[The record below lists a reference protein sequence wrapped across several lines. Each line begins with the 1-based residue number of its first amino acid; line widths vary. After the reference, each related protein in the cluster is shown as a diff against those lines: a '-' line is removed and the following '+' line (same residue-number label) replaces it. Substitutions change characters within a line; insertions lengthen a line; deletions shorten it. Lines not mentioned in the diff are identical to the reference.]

1 MKGFDILR
9 LSAPTIIGSGAVAIA
24 SLLTLTSCSTQQDF
38 ASLRG
43 DGEYNVLLITVD
55 TIRAD
60 RLGAYGFEG
69 IDTPSIDSLA
79 ARGVTF
85 TRAYSPTPLTLP
97 SHTSLFSGTYPPYH
111 GVRDNG
117 GFTVP
122 DELTLLAESFAA
134 QGYDTAAFI
143 AAFVLDSRW
152 GLDQGFDTYIDD
164 FDVRGQRFIS
174 MGAVQRPAEEVIDA
188 ALEWLEGEGGSP
200 FFLWVHLYDP
210 HTPYAP
216 PEPYRSEYAG
226 KPYLGEIAYTD
237 AQIGR
242 LLEGLS
248 GRGVSDD
255 TFVVLAGDHGESL
268 GEHGEI
274 EHGFFVYEE
283 SIHVPLIIS
292 LPFAELQG
300 VQRSQL
306 VSLVDVMPTI
316 LEMSGAKIPAV
327 VQGQSLVPLFS
338 GQPDDWRQYVYSE
351 TFYPRYHFGWS
362 ELQAIQDEQ
371 YKLILSPE
379 PELYDLTEDPDESVN
394 LVGERVSITAAL
406 EREAEAM
413 IAAYGEGGG
422 RAQVVEIDEDTR
434 QSLAA
439 LGYLGGFQSVAD
451 DDQEALPSPRD
462 RIGVYNDLL
471 IARRLKQQGRLEESQ
486 GLLEQIVVEAPA
498 AIDAYMTLGNLHSE
512 QGRHIEAI
520 AVFEAAIAE
529 KPTDTSLLLL
539 LASENM
545 KLRRFDQAEKLL
557 MDFIDV
563 VPEDARIYYFLG
575 NLNRFGSNHRSAIEY
590 YRKSIALNPES
601 AASHMGL
608 ASSYLSTSED
618 TLAEEH
624 INRALEIDD
633 SIPDVN
639 FTLAQ
644 VYQKRGALDDAAR
657 GYLRELELFPS
668 HLRASY
674 NLSIIYR
681 QRGLVGKEEEY
692 LRKAIE
698 INPDFPLSHL
708 FLARIY
714 MHRGEQLEEAVQMA
728 EWAIQQGISDP
739 DLAFGH
745 FLLADLYNRLGDAE
759 RARENARMGEQV
771 RRRIGR

>member
-1 MKGFDILR
+1 MR
-9 LSAPTIIGSGAVAIA
+9 LSAPTIIGSGSLAIV
-24 SLLTLTSCSTQQDF
+24 SLLPLTGCSTQQDF

-43 DGEYNVLLITVD
+43 DGEYNVLLITLD

-69 IDTPSIDSLA
+69 IDTPIIDSLA

-97 SHTSLFSGTYPPYH
+97 AHTSIFSGTFPPYH

-117 GFTVP
+117 AFAVP
-122 DELTLLAESFAA
+122 AELTLMAEVFQANGFA
-134 QGYDTAAFI
+134 TAAFVG
-143 AAFVLDSRW
+143 AFVLDSRF
-152 GLDQGFDTYIDD
+152 GLDQGFESYFDD
-164 FDVRGQRFIS
+164 FELPRQNIIGL
-174 MGAVQRPAEEVIDA
+174 GTVQRPAEEVIDA
-188 ALEWLEGEGGSP
+188 ALEWLEGEGSSP

-216 PEPYRSEYAG
+216 PEPYRSKYAG

-248 GRGVSDD
+248 GRGVADD
-255 TFVVLAGDHGESL
+255 TFVVVVGDHGESL

-292 LPFAELQG
+292 LPFAQLHG
-300 VQRSQL
+300 VRRSQL
-306 VSLVDVMPTI
+306 VSLVDIMPTV
-316 LEMSGAKIPAV
+316 LEMSGLDLPPAL
-327 VQGQSLVPLFS
+327 QGLSLVPLFS
-338 GQPDDWRQYVYSE
+338 GQPDDWRQYVYAE

-362 ELQAIQDEQ
+362 ELQTVQDER

-379 PELYDLTEDPDESVN
+379 PELYDLLEDPDESNN
-394 LVGERVSITAAL
+394 LAGDRVSIFATL
-406 EREAEAM
+406 ERQAEAM
-413 IAAYGEGGG
+413 IAAYSEGGG
-422 RAQVVEIDEDTR
+422 RAQVVEIDEETR

-439 LGYLGGFQSVAD
+439 LGYLGGFQPAVD

-471 IARRLKQQGRLEESQ
+471 MARRLKHQGRLEESQ
-486 GLLEQIVVEAPA
+486 VLLEQIVVEAPA

-512 QGRHIEAI
+512 QGRHMEAI

-575 NLNRFGSNHRSAIEY
+575 NLNRFGRNHRAAIEY

-601 AASHMGL
+601 AASRTGL
-608 ASSYLSTSED
+608 ASSYLSTNEVA
-618 TLAEEH
+618 LAEEH

-639 FTLAQ
+639 FTRAQ
-644 VYQKRGALDDAAR
+644 VYQKRGALDDARR

-674 NLSIIYR
+674 NLSIVYR
-681 QRGLVGKEEEY
+681 EEGLVGKEEEY

-714 MHRGEQLEEAVQMA
+714 MHRGEQLEEAVHMVQ
-728 EWAIQQGISDP
+728 WAIQQRLSDP

-745 FLLADLYNRLGDAE
+745 FLLADLYSRLGDAE

>member
-1 MKGFDILR
+1 MR
-9 LSAPTIIGSGAVAIA
+9 LSAPTIIGSGSLAIV
-24 SLLTLTSCSTQQDF
+24 SLLPLTGCSTQQDF

-43 DGEYNVLLITVD
+43 DGEYNVLLITLD

-69 IDTPSIDSLA
+69 IDTPIIDSLA

-97 SHTSLFSGTYPPYH
+97 AHTSIFSGTFPPYH

-117 GFTVP
+117 AFAVP
-122 DELTLLAESFAA
+122 AELTLMAEVFQANGFA
-134 QGYDTAAFI
+134 TAAFVG
-143 AAFVLDSRW
+143 AFVLDSRF
-152 GLDQGFDTYIDD
+152 GLDQGFESYFDD
-164 FDVRGQRFIS
+164 FELPRQNIIGL
-174 MGAVQRPAEEVIDA
+174 GTVQRPAEEVIDA
-188 ALEWLEGEGGSP
+188 ALEWLEGEGSSP

-248 GRGVSDD
+248 GRGVADD
-255 TFVVLAGDHGESL
+255 TFVVVVGDHGESL

-292 LPFAELQG
+292 LPFAQLHG
-300 VQRSQL
+300 VRRSQL
-306 VSLVDVMPTI
+306 VSLVDIMPTV
-316 LEMSGAKIPAV
+316 LEMSGLDLPPAL
-327 VQGQSLVPLFS
+327 QGLSLVPLFS
-338 GQPDDWRQYVYSE
+338 GQPDDWRQYVYAE

-362 ELQAIQDEQ
+362 ELQTVQDER

-379 PELYDLTEDPDESVN
+379 PELYDLLEDPDESNN
-394 LVGERVSITAAL
+394 LAGDRVSIFATL
-406 EREAEAM
+406 ERQAEAM
-413 IAAYGEGGG
+413 IAAYSEGGG
-422 RAQVVEIDEDTR
+422 RAQVVEIDEETR

-439 LGYLGGFQSVAD
+439 LGYLGGFQPAVD

-471 IARRLKQQGRLEESQ
+471 MARRLKHQGRLEESQ
-486 GLLEQIVVEAPA
+486 VLLEQIVVEAPA

-512 QGRHIEAI
+512 QGRHMEAI

-575 NLNRFGSNHRSAIEY
+575 NLNRFGRNHRAAIEY

-601 AASHMGL
+601 AASRTGL
-608 ASSYLSTSED
+608 ASSYLSTNEVA
-618 TLAEEH
+618 LAEEH

-639 FTLAQ
+639 FTRAQ
-644 VYQKRGALDDAAR
+644 VYQKRGALDDARR

-674 NLSIIYR
+674 NLSIVYR
-681 QRGLVGKEEEY
+681 EEGLVGKEEEY

-714 MHRGEQLEEAVQMA
+714 MHRGEQLEEAAHMV
-728 EWAIQQGISDP
+728 EWAMQQRLADP

-745 FLLADLYNRLGDAE
+745 FLLADLYSRLGDAE

>member
-1 MKGFDILR
+1 MR
-9 LSAPTIIGSGAVAIA
+9 LCAPTIIGSGALAIV
-24 SLLTLTSCSTQQDF
+24 SLLPLTGCSTPQDF

-69 IDTPSIDSLA
+69 IDTPIIDSLA

-97 SHTSLFSGTYPPYH
+97 SHASIFSGTFPPYH

-117 GFTVP
+117 AFAVP
-122 DELTLLAESFAA
+122 AELTLMAEVFQANGFA
-134 QGYDTAAFI
+134 TAAFVG
-143 AAFVLDSRW
+143 AFVLDSRF
-152 GLDQGFDTYIDD
+152 GLDQGFESYFDD
-164 FDVRGQRFIS
+164 FELPRQNIIGL
-174 MGAVQRPAEEVIDA
+174 GTVQRPAEEVIDA
-188 ALEWLEGEGGSP
+188 ALEWLEGEGGLP

-248 GRGVSDD
+248 GRGVAAD
-255 TFVVLAGDHGESL
+255 TFVVVVGDHGESL

-292 LPFAELQG
+292 LPFAQLHG
-300 VQRSQL
+300 VRRSQL
-306 VSLVDVMPTI
+306 VSLVDIMPTV
-316 LEMSGAKIPAV
+316 LEMSGLDLPPAL
-327 VQGQSLVPLFS
+327 QGLSLVPLFS

-362 ELQAIQDEQ
+362 ELQAVQDER

-379 PELYDLTEDPDESVN
+379 PELYDLLDDPDESNN
-394 LVGERVSITAAL
+394 LAAERVSVFATL

-439 LGYLGGFQSVAD
+439 LGYLGGFQPAVD
-451 DDQEALPSPRD
+451 DDQEVLPSPRD

-471 IARRLKQQGRLEESQ
+471 MARRLKHQGRLEESQ
-486 GLLEQIVVEAPA
+486 LLLEQIVVEAPA

-575 NLNRFGSNHRSAIEY
+575 NLNRFGRNHRTAIEY
-590 YRKSIALNPES
+590 YRKSIALNPQS
-601 AASHMGL
+601 AASHTGL
-608 ASSYLSTSED
+608 ASSYLSTDEVA
-618 TLAEEH
+618 LAEEH

-644 VYQKRGALDDAAR
+644 VYQKRGALDDARR

-674 NLSIIYR
+674 NLSIVYR
-681 QRGLVGKEEEY
+681 EEGLVGKEEEY

-714 MHRGEQLEEAVQMA
+714 MHRGEQLEEAAHMV
-728 EWAIQQGISDP
+728 EWAMQQQLPDP

>member
-97 SHTSLFSGTYPPYH
+97 SHTSLFSGTFPPYH

-268 GEHGEI
+268 GEHGEVQ
-274 EHGFFVYEE
+274 HGFFIYEAAT
-283 SIHVPLIIS
+283 HVPLIVAT
-292 LPFAELQG
+292 PFEQFHG
-300 VQRSQL
+300 IERSQL

-379 PELYDLTEDPDESVN
+379 PELYDLTEDPSETTN
-394 LVGERVSITAAL
+394 LVDR
-406 EREAEAM
+406 ERELFEQLEAVAGEFVGEISQNGDGAEFMA
-413 IAAYGEGGG
+413 
-422 RAQVVEIDEDTR
+422 VDEETMAR
-434 QSLAA
+434 LAS
-439 LGYLGGFQSVAD
+439 LGYLGSFSITAD
-451 DDQEALPSPRD
+451 DPVEKLASPRGK
-462 RIGVYNDLL
+462 IGIYNKSIRARWLMQTERYDEAELL
-471 IARRLKQQGRLEESQ
+471 LQE
-486 GLLEQIVVEAPA
+486 IVSEDPGVFKT
-498 AIDAYMTLGNLHSE
+498 YQTLGQLYTLQE
-512 QGRHIEAI
+512 RFADAVDIYQQAI
-520 AVFEAAIAE
+520 
-529 KPTDTSLLLL
+529 P
-539 LASENM
+539 
-545 KLRRFDQAEKLL
+545 LR
-557 MDFIDV
+557 
-563 VPEDARIYYFLG
+563 PEDAYAYINLADAQLKLGLVEEAEKTALDSFDFIGPNAHILYLLG
-575 NLNRFGSNHRSAIEY
+575 NIRSTQSRYPDAIPY
-590 YRKSIALNPES
+590 YEQCLALNPES
-601 AASHMGL
+601 AVAYSGL
-608 ASSYLSTSED
+608 ARAHFELED
-618 TLAEEH
+618 LPAAEDNARKALAINDFLPSMHFTLARIHAERGEPQQAVAEYLREIEIFPNHVPTHFNLAMMYRVIGQSVEEERH
-624 INRALEIDD
+624 LTHVLEID
-633 SIPDVN
+633 PQN
-639 FTLAQ
+639 P
-644 VYQKRGALDDAAR
+644 RALLFMAR
-657 GYLRELELFPS
+657 
-668 HLRASY
+668 SY
-674 NLSIIYR
+674 MN
-681 QRGLVGKEEEY
+681 
-692 LRKAIE
+692 
-698 INPDFPLSHL
+698 
-708 FLARIY
+708 
-714 MHRGEQLEEAVQMA
+714 RGENLVRAVEMA
-728 EWAIQQGISDP
+728 MAAVAEPREP
-739 DLAFGH
+739 DDLMAGY
-745 FLLADLYNRLGDAE
+745 FLLAELHDRLGDAVK
-759 RARENARMGEQV
+759 AREYALKAQRLIQ
-771 RRRIGR
+771 R

>member
-1 MKGFDILR
+1 
-9 LSAPTIIGSGAVAIA
+9 LSAPTIIGSGSLAIV
-24 SLLTLTSCSTQQDF
+24 SLLPLTGCSTQQDF

-43 DGEYNVLLITVD
+43 DGEYNVLLITLD

-69 IDTPSIDSLA
+69 IDTPIIDSLA

-97 SHTSLFSGTYPPYH
+97 AHTSIFSGTFPPYH

-117 GFTVP
+117 AFAVP
-122 DELTLLAESFAA
+122 AELTLMAEVFQANGFA
-134 QGYDTAAFI
+134 TAAFVG
-143 AAFVLDSRW
+143 AFVLDSRF
-152 GLDQGFDTYIDD
+152 GLDQGFESYFDD
-164 FDVRGQRFIS
+164 FELPRQNIIGL
-174 MGAVQRPAEEVIDA
+174 GTVQRPAEEVIDA
-188 ALEWLEGEGGSP
+188 ALEWLEGEGSSP

-216 PEPYRSEYAG
+216 PEPYRSKYAG

-248 GRGVSDD
+248 GRGVADD
-255 TFVVLAGDHGESL
+255 TFVVVVGDHGESL

-292 LPFAELQG
+292 LPFAQLHG
-300 VQRSQL
+300 VRRSQL
-306 VSLVDVMPTI
+306 VSLVDIMPTV
-316 LEMSGAKIPAV
+316 LEMSGLDLPPAL
-327 VQGQSLVPLFS
+327 QGLSLVPLFS
-338 GQPDDWRQYVYSE
+338 GQPDDWRQYVYAE

-362 ELQAIQDEQ
+362 ELQTVQDER

-379 PELYDLTEDPDESVN
+379 PELYDLLEDPDELNN
-394 LVGERVSITAAL
+394 LAGDRVSIFATL
-406 EREAEAM
+406 ERQAEAM
-413 IAAYGEGGG
+413 IAAYSEGGG
-422 RAQVVEIDEDTR
+422 RAQVVEIDEETR

-439 LGYLGGFQSVAD
+439 LGYLGGFQPAVD

-471 IARRLKQQGRLEESQ
+471 MARRLKHQGRLEESQ
-486 GLLEQIVVEAPA
+486 VLLEQIVVEAPA

-512 QGRHIEAI
+512 QGRHMEAI

-575 NLNRFGSNHRSAIEY
+575 NLNRFGRNHRAAIEY

-601 AASHMGL
+601 AASRTGL
-608 ASSYLSTSED
+608 ASSYLSTNEVA
-618 TLAEEH
+618 LAEEH

-639 FTLAQ
+639 FTRAQ
-644 VYQKRGALDDAAR
+644 VYQKRGALDDARR

-674 NLSIIYR
+674 NLSIVYR
-681 QRGLVGKEEEY
+681 EEGLVGKEEEY

-714 MHRGEQLEEAVQMA
+714 MHRGEQLEEAVHMVQ
-728 EWAIQQGISDP
+728 WAIQQRLSDP

-745 FLLADLYNRLGDAE
+745 FLLADLYSRLGDAE

>member
-1 MKGFDILR
+1 MR
-9 LSAPTIIGSGAVAIA
+9 LSAPTIIGSGALAIV
-24 SLLTLTSCSTQQDF
+24 SLLPLTGCSTPQDF

-69 IDTPSIDSLA
+69 IDTPIIDSLA

-97 SHTSLFSGTYPPYH
+97 SHASIFSGTFPPYH

-117 GFTVP
+117 AFAVP
-122 DELTLLAESFAA
+122 AELTLMAEVFQANGFA
-134 QGYDTAAFI
+134 TAAFVG
-143 AAFVLDSRW
+143 AFVLDSRF
-152 GLDQGFDTYIDD
+152 GLDQGFESYFDD
-164 FDVRGQRFIS
+164 FELPRQNIIGL
-174 MGAVQRPAEEVIDA
+174 GTVQRPAEEVIDA
-188 ALEWLEGEGGSP
+188 ALEWLEGEGGLP

-248 GRGVSDD
+248 GRGVAAD
-255 TFVVLAGDHGESL
+255 TFVVVVGDHGESL

-292 LPFAELQG
+292 LPFAQLHG
-300 VQRSQL
+300 VRRSQL
-306 VSLVDVMPTI
+306 VSLVDIMPTV
-316 LEMSGAKIPAV
+316 LEMSGLDLPPAL
-327 VQGQSLVPLFS
+327 QGLSLVPLFS

-362 ELQAIQDEQ
+362 ELQAVQDER

-379 PELYDLTEDPDESVN
+379 PELYDLLDDPDESNN
-394 LVGERVSITAAL
+394 LAAERVSVFATL

-439 LGYLGGFQSVAD
+439 LGYLGGFQPAVD
-451 DDQEALPSPRD
+451 DDQEVLPSPRD

-471 IARRLKQQGRLEESQ
+471 MARRLKHQGRLEESQ
-486 GLLEQIVVEAPA
+486 LLLEQIVVEAPA

-575 NLNRFGSNHRSAIEY
+575 NLNRFGRNHRTAIEY
-590 YRKSIALNPES
+590 YRKSIALNPQS
-601 AASHMGL
+601 AASHTGL
-608 ASSYLSTSED
+608 ASSYLSTDEVA
-618 TLAEEH
+618 LAEEH

-644 VYQKRGALDDAAR
+644 VYQKRGALDDARR

-674 NLSIIYR
+674 NLSIVYR
-681 QRGLVGKEEEY
+681 EEGLVGKEEEY

-714 MHRGEQLEEAVQMA
+714 MHRGEQLEEAAHMV
-728 EWAIQQGISDP
+728 EWAMQQQLPDP

>member
-1 MKGFDILR
+1 MKGFDTLR
-9 LSAPTIIGSGAVAIA
+9 LSTPTIIGSGAVAIV
-24 SLLTLTSCSTQQDF
+24 SLLPLTGCSTQQDF

-69 IDTPSIDSLA
+69 IDTPIIDSLA
-79 ARGVTF
+79 ARGITF

-97 SHTSLFSGTYPPYH
+97 AHTSIFSGTFPPYH

-117 GFTVP
+117 AFAVP
-122 DELTLLAESFAA
+122 AELTLMAEVFQANGFA
-134 QGYDTAAFI
+134 TAAFVG
-143 AAFVLDSRW
+143 AFVLDSRF
-152 GLDQGFDTYIDD
+152 GLDQGFESYFDD
-164 FDVRGQRFIS
+164 FELPRQNIIGL
-174 MGAVQRPAEEVIDA
+174 GTVQRPAEEVIDA

-248 GRGVSDD
+248 ERGVSDD
-255 TFVVLAGDHGESL
+255 TFVVVTGDHGESL

-292 LPFAELQG
+292 LPFAELHG
-300 VQRSQL
+300 IRRSQL
-306 VSLVDVMPTI
+306 VSLVDVMPTV
-316 LEMSGAKIPAV
+316 LEMSGLDLPPAL
-327 VQGQSLVPLFS
+327 QGLSLVPLFS
-338 GQPDDWRQYVYSE
+338 GQPDDWRQYVYAE

-362 ELQAIQDEQ
+362 ELQSVQDER

-379 PELYDLTEDPDESVN
+379 PELYDLLADPDESVN
-394 LVGERVSITAAL
+394 LVGERVAITAML

-422 RAQVVEIDEDTR
+422 RAQVVAIDEDTR

-439 LGYLGGFQSVAD
+439 LGYLGGFQPAVD

-471 IARRLKQQGRLEESQ
+471 RARRLKHQGRLEESQ
-486 GLLEQIVVEAPA
+486 VLLEQIVVEAPA

-575 NLNRFGSNHRSAIEY
+575 NLNRFGRNHRAAIGY

-601 AASHMGL
+601 AASHTGL
-608 ASSYLSTSED
+608 ASSYLSTNEVA
-618 TLAEEH
+618 LAEEH
-624 INRALEIDD
+624 IDRALEIDD

-644 VYQKRGALDDAAR
+644 VYQKRGALDDARR
-657 GYLRELELFPS
+657 GYLRELELFPG

-674 NLSIIYR
+674 NLSIVYR
-681 QRGLVGKEEEY
+681 EEGLVGKEEEY
-692 LRKAIE
+692 LRKAIA

-714 MHRGEQLEEAVQMA
+714 MHRGEQLEEAADMV
-728 EWAIQQGISDP
+728 EWAMQQRLSDP

-759 RARENARMGEQV
+759 RAGENARMGEQV

>member
-1 MKGFDILR
+1 
-9 LSAPTIIGSGAVAIA
+9 
-24 SLLTLTSCSTQQDF
+24 
-38 ASLRG
+38 
-43 DGEYNVLLITVD
+43 NVLLITVD

-69 IDTPSIDSLA
+69 IDTPIIDSLA

-97 SHTSLFSGTYPPYH
+97 SHASIFSGTFPPYH

-117 GFTVP
+117 AFAVP
-122 DELTLLAESFAA
+122 AELTLMAEVFQANGFA
-134 QGYDTAAFI
+134 TAAFVG
-143 AAFVLDSRW
+143 AFVLDSRF
-152 GLDQGFDTYIDD
+152 GLDQGFESYFDD
-164 FDVRGQRFIS
+164 FELPRQNIIGL
-174 MGAVQRPAEEVIDA
+174 GTVQRPAEEVIDA
-188 ALEWLEGEGGSP
+188 ALEWLEGEGGLP

-248 GRGVSDD
+248 GRGVAAD
-255 TFVVLAGDHGESL
+255 TFVVVVGDHGESL

-292 LPFAELQG
+292 LPFAQLHG
-300 VQRSQL
+300 VRRSQL
-306 VSLVDVMPTI
+306 VSLVDIMPTV
-316 LEMSGAKIPAV
+316 LEMSGLDLPPAL
-327 VQGQSLVPLFS
+327 QGLSLVPLFS

-362 ELQAIQDEQ
+362 ELQAVQDER

-379 PELYDLTEDPDESVN
+379 PELYDLLDDPDESNN
-394 LVGERVSITAAL
+394 LAAERVSVFATL

-439 LGYLGGFQSVAD
+439 LGYLGGFQPAVD
-451 DDQEALPSPRD
+451 DDQEVLPSPRD

-471 IARRLKQQGRLEESQ
+471 MARRLKHQGRLEESQ
-486 GLLEQIVVEAPA
+486 LLLEQIVVEAPA

-575 NLNRFGSNHRSAIEY
+575 NLNRFGRNHRTAIEY
-590 YRKSIALNPES
+590 YRKSIALNPQS
-601 AASHMGL
+601 AASHTGL
-608 ASSYLSTSED
+608 ASSYLSTDEVA
-618 TLAEEH
+618 LAEEH

-644 VYQKRGALDDAAR
+644 VYQKRGALDDARR

-674 NLSIIYR
+674 NLSIVYR
-681 QRGLVGKEEEY
+681 EEGLVGKEEEY

-714 MHRGEQLEEAVQMA
+714 MHRGEQLEEAAHMV
-728 EWAIQQGISDP
+728 EWAMQQQLPDP

>member
-1 MKGFDILR
+1 MKGFDTLR
-9 LSAPTIIGSGAVAIA
+9 LSTPTIIGSGAVAIV
-24 SLLTLTSCSTQQDF
+24 SLLPLTGCSTQQDF

-69 IDTPSIDSLA
+69 IDTPIIDSLA
-79 ARGVTF
+79 ARGITF

-97 SHTSLFSGTYPPYH
+97 AHTSIFSGTFPPYH

-117 GFTVP
+117 AFAVP
-122 DELTLLAESFAA
+122 AELTLMAEVFQANGFA
-134 QGYDTAAFI
+134 TAAFVG
-143 AAFVLDSRW
+143 AFVLDSRF
-152 GLDQGFDTYIDD
+152 GLDQGFESYFDD
-164 FDVRGQRFIS
+164 FELPRQNIIGL
-174 MGAVQRPAEEVIDA
+174 GTVQRPAEEVIDA

-248 GRGVSDD
+248 ERGVSDD
-255 TFVVLAGDHGESL
+255 TFVVVTGDHGESL

-292 LPFAELQG
+292 LPFAELHG
-300 VQRSQL
+300 IRRSQL
-306 VSLVDVMPTI
+306 VSLVDVMPTV
-316 LEMSGAKIPAV
+316 LEMSGLDLPPAL
-327 VQGQSLVPLFS
+327 QGLSLVPLFS
-338 GQPDDWRQYVYSE
+338 GQPDDWRQYVYAE

-362 ELQAIQDEQ
+362 ELQSVQDER

-379 PELYDLTEDPDESVN
+379 PELYDLLADPDESVN
-394 LVGERVSITAAL
+394 LVGERVSITAML

-422 RAQVVEIDEDTR
+422 RAQVVAIDEDTR

-439 LGYLGGFQSVAD
+439 LGYLGGFQPAVD

-471 IARRLKQQGRLEESQ
+471 RARRLKHQGRLEESQ
-486 GLLEQIVVEAPA
+486 VLLEQIVVEAPA

-575 NLNRFGSNHRSAIEY
+575 NLNRFGRNHRAAIGY

-601 AASHMGL
+601 AASHTGL
-608 ASSYLSTSED
+608 ASSYLSTNEVA
-618 TLAEEH
+618 LAEEH
-624 INRALEIDD
+624 IDRALEIDD

-644 VYQKRGALDDAAR
+644 VYQKRGALDDARR
-657 GYLRELELFPS
+657 GYLRELELFPG

-674 NLSIIYR
+674 NLSIVYR
-681 QRGLVGKEEEY
+681 EEGLVGKEEEY
-692 LRKAIE
+692 LRKAIA

-714 MHRGEQLEEAVQMA
+714 MHRGEQLEEAADMV
-728 EWAIQQGISDP
+728 EWAMQQRLSDP

-759 RARENARMGEQV
+759 RAGENARMGEQV